1 MNHLINVMMNKIINL
16 KSIAAVTAIAVSA
29 FVFTACQK
37 ENLATGNPVAGKK
50 VALSEIQKRN
60 VESLAQSIPTVRLWD
75 QANNRFM
82 DIDIFNRKVTRDWTF
97 ANPTEGYTYAG
108 TSTWSNADGSQ
119 MVVLT
124 ISGTS
129 SGSGGGGTVVAGNSA
144 LDIDY
149 AFCFNIDVEAVGID
163 LFSGLGG
170 EFDGV
175 AGVVGIAGDF
185 EALANNELG
194 EDPDFEDFFQGFAEY
209 IVYDDYADGNYEV
222 LNWFDDLD
230 GEPDDLEGN
239 AFSFVID
246 FQNFGIYFSSG
257 GSIDVSGSSMNFNG
271 EYLALGDFLLD
282 LGEEEG
288 EPDVTEVYGYGE
300 MGCN

>member
-1 MNHLINVMMNKIINL
+1 MNKINNF
-16 KSIAAVTAIAVSA
+16 KSIFAVTAIAASA
-29 FVFTACQK
+29 LIFSACQK
-37 ENLATGNPVAGKK
+37 ENITATGAPKGKK
-50 VALSEIQKRN
+50 VSMNSIQKRR
-60 VESLAQSIPTVRLWD
+60 VEAMAAAIPTVRLYD
-75 QANNRFM
+75 QNNGRFM

-97 ANPTEGYTYAG
+97 ANPTQGYEYAETG
-108 TSTWSNADGSQ
+108 TWTNADGSQ

-149 AFCFNIDVEAVGID
+149 AFCFNVDVEAVGID

-170 EFDGV
+170 DFEGF

-194 EDPDFEDFFQGFAEY
+194 DDPEFEDFFQGFAEY
-209 IVYDDYADGNYEV
+209 IVYDDYANGNYEV

-230 GEPDDLEGN
+230 EDPM
-239 AFSFVID
+239 IW
-246 FQNFGIYFSSG
+246 
-257 GSIDVSGSSMNFNG
+257 
-271 EYLALGDFLLD
+271 
-282 LGEEEG
+282 
-288 EPDVTEVYGYGE
+288 PTEHSLS
-300 MGCN
+300 